1 MAILANHVLKGTRPA
16 LSWVMSGVGPHFI
29 SVLVNGH
36 DRSWKIRRGK
46 LELLLKLEG
55 RVEPTSRH
63 GTVSEH
69 YLRFFEDP
77 LSALPIEPRIGCIEF
92 HLSCFTRT

>member
-1 MAILANHVLKGTRPA
+1 M
-16 LSWVMSGVGPHFI
+16 
-29 SVLVNGH
+29 LVNGH

-46 LELLLKLEG
+46 LELLLKHEG

-63 GTVSEH
+63 RAVSEY

-77 LSALPIEPRIGCIEF
+77 LSALPVEPRIGSIEF
-92 HLSCFTRT
+92 HLCCFTAHLT